1 MSLSIPLSRMTLPI
15 RNLSRRQV
23 VIGGAVLLVLMGTL
37 AVVRARSSGRA
48 AWKDASASEPLTAT
62 VVSAPFLQEVIER
75 GEVQSSRN
83 VEVRCQVPTRGT
95 QGVAIIQ
102 IVPEG
107 TNVKEGDFLA
117 KLDDSA
123 LQSDLNQQQIASN
136 TSRALVVE
144 AEADYEG
151 AKLALSEYENGPFR
165 QEELALESDQ
175 FVAQEDLRRAEEYFR
190 YSQKLAARGYV
201 TEVQLEADR
210 FAVEKARKTLEV
222 VRTKLEVLRRYTKVK
237 TIKQLK
243 ASLETAEA
251 KLRTRENT
259 HNLDLERLEQIKDYI
274 AKCNIR
280 APSAGQVVYAN
291 DGPAA
296 SNGDPIIQEGK
307 NVRER
312 QILVRLPDPTKMRV
326 LARVNEARIDLV
338 KKGAETRITVDAFQE
353 NVLDGAVVAVG
364 EYPLPSI
371 VPYSTVKE
379 YSAEIEIKAPPEA
392 LRSGMTAKVAIEVVS
407 LDQAIQ
413 VPLQAVMERE
423 DRHFCL
429 LVDETGQLVAREV
442 ELGPANDANVVVKRG
457 LNVDE
462 RVYLAPQNYESFVTF
477 PPAEPATQSV
487 AAN

>member
-1 MSLSIPLSRMTLPI
+1 MKLPL
-15 RNLSRRQV
+15 RNLTRRQV
-23 VIGGAVLLVLMGTL
+23 VIGGTIALALLSAGL
-37 AVVRARSSGRA
+37 VVRARSSSRA
-48 AWKDASASEPLTAT
+48 AWKDASTAEPLTAT
-62 VVSAPFLQEVIER
+62 VISAPFLQEVIER

-83 VEVRCQVPTRGT
+83 IEVRCQVPTRGT

-107 TNVKEGDFLA
+107 TNVKTGDFLA

-151 AKLALSEYENGPFR
+151 AKLALNEYENGPFH
-165 QEELALESDQ
+165 QDELSLQSDQ

-190 YSQKLAARGYV
+190 YSQKLSARGYV

-222 VRTKLEVLRRYTKVK
+222 VATKLEVLRKYTKVK
-237 TIKQLK
+237 TMKQLK
-243 ASLETAEA
+243 AALETTEA
-251 KLRTRENT
+251 RLRTRENT
-259 HNLDLERLEQIKDYI
+259 HNLDLEHLDQIKDYI
-274 AKCNIR
+274 AKCDIR
-280 APSAGQVVYAN
+280 APSDGQVVYAN

-296 SNGDPIIQEGK
+296 ANGDPLIQEGK

-312 QILVRLPDPTKMRV
+312 QVLVRLPDPTKMRV
-326 LARVNEARIDLV
+326 LARVNESRIDMV
-338 KKGAETRITVDAFQE
+338 KKAMNTRITVDAFPD
-353 NVLDGAVVAVG
+353 NILGGTVVSVG
-364 EYPLPSI
+364 EYPLPSLI
-371 VPYSTVKE
+371 PYSTMKE
-379 YSAEIEIKAPPEA
+379 YAAEVEIKEPPEA
-392 LRSGMTAKVAIEVVS
+392 LRSGMTAKVAIEVAS
-407 LDQAIQ
+407 IEQAIQ

-429 LVDETGQLVAREV
+429 LLDGAGQLIAREV
-442 ELGPANDANVVVKRG
+442 ELGPANDATVVVKRG
-457 LNVDE
+457 LSADE
-462 RVYLAPQNYESFVTF
+462 HVYLAPQNYESYVTF